1 MIVQCVSFGGHWYL
15 HKVFDPET
23 NALIRRKSRFM
34 NTSAIG
40 NKYEHK
46 IKGFVRVNAAAR
58 PYFDDPKDLL
68 QAKYVTEGVTRY
80 RETNRLIL
88 SSRAAN
94 DAQVDR
100 FLVCI
105 RSSKEGL
112 IRFDSEWRVG
122 GKARIVSSSFFRNKQ
137 ETLLLMEPN
146 AMIRTTLATWR
157 IMCKNQTSFLGLADV
172 Q

>member
-1 MIVQCVSFGGHWYL
+1 
-15 HKVFDPET
+15 
-23 NALIRRKSRFM
+23 M

-105 RSSKEGL
+105 RSSKEG
-112 IRFDSEWRVG
+112 
-122 GKARIVSSSFFRNKQ
+122 
-137 ETLLLMEPN
+137 
-146 AMIRTTLATWR
+146 
-157 IMCKNQTSFLGLADV
+157 
-172 Q
+172 